1 MMTFMARLL
10 HTPPSRFSR
19 PSTVPL
25 EVAGGEGDKR
35 DRVEKGEGRGEGGN
49 DGWGGGKE
57 KKSRRE
63 GEKMTHWLMSTSI
76 AHRTNQYLRQALIS
90 CSSD

>member
-25 EVAGGEGDKR
+25 EVAGGVGGGGGVEGDKEER
-35 DRVEKGEGRGEGGN
+35 EEGVT
-49 DGWGGGKE
+49 D
-57 KKSRRE
+57 KKRE
-63 GEKMTHWLMSTSI
+63 EVMQG
-76 AHRTNQYLRQALIS
+76 
-90 CSSD
+90 